1 MSENSP
7 RGSKGGT
14 GEEEEV
20 TRVKCTQA
28 AVGVHCAV
36 VGRRGSVVATAAPEV
51 SSTPEGVVRK
61 KLSGERE
68 I

>member
-20 TRVKCTQA
+20 TRRAECTQA
-28 AVGVHCAV
+28 AVGVHGEV
-36 VGRRGSVVATAAPEV
+36 VGGGGLWPQLPQKVVQPLRGGLGKS
-51 SSTPEGVVRK
+51 
-61 KLSGERE
+61 L
-68 I
+68 